1 MNYSAI
7 RNIIGK
13 ILVLSGIL
21 MLFPLAVSFIYQESL
36 QHKLAYVI
44 PICCAILLGKVLSFK
59 KTKSMKIQARE
70 GFVIVGCTW
79 IVMSLVGCLP
89 LLLSGEFTNFF
100 DAFFEIVSG
109 FTTTGAS
116 TVTDVYQISNSILF
130 WRSFAHWI
138 GGMGVLVFILAI
150 IPESKDGSSMHIL
163 RAESPGPQVGKL
175 VSKMRVTSRILYIIY
190 FTLTVILVLFLY
202 FGQKVFAPEDNQMN
216 LFQVIVYSLGTAGT
230 GGLAIDPYSLEYY
243 SSFAQYTIGA
253 FMFIFGIN
261 FQLYYFLLIGN
272 IKDILKNEEL
282 RSYILIVIVA
292 ILIIFFNVL
301 SLYNTYEEAFRHS
314 FFQVGTIISTTGYS
328 TQNFVEW
335 PTLSK
340 FVIIFLMFTGACA
353 GSTAG
358 GMKICRFN
366 VLFKSTI
373 RKIKNMLSPR
383 KVEVI
388 KVDGNVVNEDYIEG
402 VQEFFIVYIFI
413 WLVCAF
419 LISFDNFGDIETNLT
434 ASLACISNIGPGLA
448 KVGPYGGYA
457 GYSNFS
463 KFILSIE
470 MIAGRL
476 ELFPILIMFAPKTWR
491 KRIA

>member
-1 MNYSAI
+1 MNYSLI

-13 ILVLSGIL
+13 ILVLCGIL
-21 MLFPLAVSFIYQESL
+21 MLLPLIVSFIYEESL
-36 QHKLAYVI
+36 QNKLAFII
-44 PICCAILLGKVLSFK
+44 PIGCSILLGKVFNFRK
-59 KTKSMKIQARE
+59 AKSMKIQARE

-79 IVMSLVGCLP
+79 IIMSLIGCLP
-89 LLLSGEFTNFF
+89 LLICGEFTNFF

-109 FTTTGAS
+109 YTTTGAS
-116 TVTDVYQISNSILF
+116 TVTDVYALSHSILF

-175 VSKMRVTSRILYIIY
+175 VSKMRVTSRILYLIY
-190 FTLTVILVLFLY
+190 FFLTLALIIILF
-202 FGQKVFAPEDNQMN
+202 FGQKVFAPADNQMN

-230 GGLAIDPYSLEYY
+230 GGLALDPYSLEYY
-243 SSFAQYTIGA
+243 SSFAQYTIGI

-261 FQLYYFLLIGN
+261 FQLFYFLLIGN
-272 IKDILKNEEL
+272 IKDIFKNEEL
-282 RSYILIVIVA
+282 RTYIFMVVA
-292 ILIIFFNVL
+292 AVLIIFFNVS
-301 SLYNTYEEAFRHS
+301 SLYNSYEEAFRHS
-314 FFQVGTIISTTGYS
+314 FFQVASIISTTGYS

-340 FVIIFLMFTGACA
+340 FVLIFLMFTGACA

-358 GMKICRFN
+358 GMKICRIN

-373 RKIKNMLSPR
+373 RRVKNMLNPK

-388 KVDGNVVNEDYIEG
+388 KVEGNVVSEDYIEG
-402 VQEFFIVYIFI
+402 VQEFFIVHIFI

-419 LISFDNFGDIETNLT
+419 LISFDNYGDIETNLT

-448 KVGPYGGYA
+448 KVGPYGGFA

-463 KFILSIE
+463 KFVLSLE

>member
-1 MNYSAI
+1 MNYSII

-13 ILVLSGIL
+13 ILILSGVL
-21 MLFPLAVSFIYQESL
+21 MLLPLAVSFIYQEPL
-36 QHKLAYVI
+36 QHKLAFII
-44 PICCAILLGKVLSFK
+44 PIGCSILIGKIFNFRK
-59 KTKSMKIQARE
+59 AKTMKIQARE

-79 IVMSLVGCLP
+79 IIMSLVGCLP
-89 LLLSGEFTNFF
+89 LLICGEFTNFF
-100 DAFFEIVSG
+100 DAFFDIVSG

-116 TVTDVYQISNSILF
+116 TVTDVYALSHSVLF
-130 WRSFAHWI
+130 WRSFTHWI

-190 FTLTVILVLFLY
+190 FFLTVLLMCILF
-202 FGQKVFAPEDNQMN
+202 FGQKIFAPVEQHMN
-216 LFQVIVYSLGTAGT
+216 MFEVIVYSLGTAGT
-230 GGLAIDPYSLEYY
+230 GGLAVDPYSLEYY

-272 IKDILKNEEL
+272 IKDIFKNEEL
-282 RSYILIVIVA
+282 RTYIFMVIAAV
-292 ILIIFFNVL
+292 LIIFFNIS

-314 FFQVGTIISTTGYS
+314 FFQVTSIISTTGYS
-328 TQNFVEW
+328 SQNFVEW

-340 FVIIFLMFTGACA
+340 FVLIFLMFSGACA

-358 GMKICRFN
+358 GMKICRIN
-366 VLFKSTI
+366 VLFKSTL

-388 KVDGNVVNEDYIEG
+388 KVDRDVVSEDYIEG
-402 VQEFFIVYIFI
+402 VQEFFIVHIFI

-419 LISFDNFGDIETNLT
+419 LISFDSYGDIETNLT
-434 ASLACISNIGPGLA
+434 ASLACISNIGPGMA

-463 KFILSIE
+463 KFVLSLE

>member
-1 MNYSAI
+1 MNYSLI

-13 ILVLSGIL
+13 ILVLCGIL
-21 MLFPLAVSFIYQESL
+21 MLLPLIVSFIYEESL
-36 QHKLAYVI
+36 QNKLAFII
-44 PICCAILLGKVLSFK
+44 PIGCSILLGNVFNFRKA
-59 KTKSMKIQARE
+59 KSMKIQARE

-79 IVMSLVGCLP
+79 IIMSLIGCLP
-89 LLLSGEFTNFF
+89 LLICGEFTNFF

-109 FTTTGAS
+109 YTTTGAS
-116 TVTDVYQISNSILF
+116 TVTDVYALSHSILF

-175 VSKMRVTSRILYIIY
+175 VSKMRVTSRILYLIY
-190 FTLTVILVLFLY
+190 FFLTLALIIILF
-202 FGQKVFAPEDNQMN
+202 FGQKVFAPADNQMN

-230 GGLAIDPYSLEYY
+230 GGLALDPYSLEYY
-243 SSFAQYTIGA
+243 SSFAQYTIGI

-261 FQLYYFLLIGN
+261 FQLFYFLLIGN
-272 IKDILKNEEL
+272 IKDIFKNEEL
-282 RSYILIVIVA
+282 RTYIFMVVA
-292 ILIIFFNVL
+292 AVLIIFFNVS
-301 SLYNTYEEAFRHS
+301 SLYNSYEEAFRHS
-314 FFQVGTIISTTGYS
+314 FFQVTSIVSTTGYS
-328 TQNFVEW
+328 SQNFVEW

-340 FVIIFLMFTGACA
+340 FVLIFLMFTGACA

-358 GMKICRFN
+358 GMKICRIN

-373 RKIKNMLSPR
+373 RRVKNMLNPK

-388 KVDGNVVNEDYIEG
+388 KVEGNVVSEDYIEG
-402 VQEFFIVYIFI
+402 VQEFFIVHIFI

-419 LISFDNFGDIETNLT
+419 LISFDNYGDIETNLT

-463 KFILSIE
+463 KLILSIE

>member
-7 RNIIGK
+7 KNIIGK
-13 ILVLSGIL
+13 MLILTGIL
-21 MLFPLAVSFIYQESL
+21 MILPLLVSFIYQESL
-36 QHKLAYVI
+36 QLKLAFII
-44 PICCAILLGKVLSFK
+44 PIFCSILLGKIFTFRKVENL
-59 KTKSMKIQARE
+59 KIQARE

-79 IVMSLVGCLP
+79 IIMSLVGCIP
-89 LLLSGEFTNFF
+89 LLVSKEFSNFF

-116 TVTDVYQISNSILF
+116 TVTDVYKLSHSILF
-130 WRSFAHWI
+130 WRSFTHWI

-190 FTLTVILVLFLY
+190 FFLTIVLMCILF

-216 LFQVIVYSLGTAGT
+216 LFQVVVYSLGTAGT

-243 SSFAQYTIGA
+243 SSFAQYTIAA

-272 IKDILKNEEL
+272 IKDIFKNEEL
-282 RSYILIVIVA
+282 RSYIFIVLAA
-292 ILIIFFNVL
+292 ILIIFFNIS
-301 SLYNTYEEAFRHS
+301 SLYNTYEEALRHS
-314 FFQVGTIISTTGYS
+314 FFQVTSIVSTTGYS
-328 TQNFVEW
+328 SQNFVEW

-340 FVIIFLMFTGACA
+340 FVIIFLMFSGACA
-353 GSTAG
+353 GSTSG
-358 GMKICRFN
+358 GMKICRLN
-366 VLFKSTI
+366 VLFKTTI
-373 RKIKNMLSPR
+373 KKIKNMLSPR
-383 KVEVI
+383 KIEVI
-388 KVDGNVVNEDYIEG
+388 KVDGEVVSEDYIEG
-402 VQEFFIVYIFI
+402 VQEFFIVHIFI

-419 LISFDNFGDIETNLT
+419 LISFDNYGDVETNLT
-434 ASLACISNIGPGLA
+434 ASLACISNIGPGLS

-463 KFILSIE
+463 KFVLSIE

-491 KRIA
+491 RRIA